1 MNYNKAELC
10 KDCKKPVEKR
20 RFNIKFLNMGGGI
33 SVANTLRE
41 VHGDYEEVAF
51 IPRGLPSYTMGSID
65 WRIPERQ
72 LDPSSRRRIS
82 AFLER
87 MTRGGAGR

>member
-10 KDCKKPVEKR
+10 KDCKMPVEKR

-65 WRIPERQ
+65 WRIPE
-72 LDPSSRRRIS
+72 LSLIHI
-82 AFLER
+82 
-87 MTRGGAGR
+87 